1 MVVDLRT
8 SPFHLDDAGVEWV
21 TATLAGLSQREKVG
35 QLFCE
40 ILWDR
45 EGHEPEHL
53 FRAIDPGAVMYRPA
67 PGRVMQDNSRVIQS
81 RAKVPLL
88 IACNLERGGSGGN
101 GGLTDGTYVAS
112 PMGVAATDDSVHAYR
127 TGLVAAREG
136 SAAGI
141 TWTFE
146 PIVDLDLNPENPITN
161 VRTYGSSPDRVIEM
175 GKRYID
181 ACHELDV
188 ATTIKHFPGDGVD
201 FRDQHLL
208 ASVNSLSVEEW
219 EESFGRVYR
228 ELIAHGAPAVM
239 SAHILQPALARLVNP
254 ALADHEIMPA
264 SLSRELNVG
273 VLRERLGFNG
283 VIVSDATQ
291 MVGFTASM
299 PRRLAIPTAVAN
311 GCDMILFTL
320 NQSEDVN
327 ALLDGIRDG
336 LVSDERVDEAV
347 TRILALKASVGLHIK
362 ERAGSLVPPP
372 EALDVLRQ
380 PEHLAWA
387 RECADSAV
395 TLVTDAGG
403 LLPISPTRSPRIEL
417 VEITNARTSSAHLP
431 ETERFK
437 HRLESAG
444 FDVRYSE
451 DIEHPGVTR
460 SVADYSADV
469 DLLVYFAN
477 MSVSSS
483 QTSIRLT
490 WDDFLGANAPR
501 FVRDVPT
508 LFVSFSNPYH
518 LVDVPMVGTYV
529 NAYSATPETV
539 DATVER
545 LLGAA
550 PFTGVSPVDPF
561 ASLGEGR
568 W

>member
-1 MVVDLRT
+1 MVVDLRA

-21 TATLAGLSQREKVG
+21 TSTLATLSQSEKVG

-53 FRAIDPGAVMYRPA
+53 FRLIEPGAVMYRPA

-101 GGLTDGTYVAS
+101 GGLTDGTYIAS
-112 PMGVAATDDSVHAYR
+112 PMGVAATNDSAHAYR

-141 TWTFE
+141 NWTFE

-181 ACHELDV
+181 ACHELGV

-219 EESFGRVYR
+219 EDSFGRVYR

-311 GCDMILFTL
+311 GCDMILFTVH
-320 NQSEDVN
+320 QAEDVN
-327 ALLDGIRDG
+327 ALVDGIRDG

-372 EALDVLRQ
+372 EALEVLRQ

-387 RECADSAV
+387 RECADGAV
-395 TLVTDAGG
+395 TLVTDAAG

-437 HRLESAG
+437 RRLEGAG

-460 SVADYSADV
+460 SVADYAADV

-483 QTSIRLT
+483 QTTIRLT

-550 PFTGVSPVDPF
+550 PFSGVSPVDPF
-561 ASLGEGR
+561 ASLGEARG
-568 W
+568 

>member
-1 MVVDLRT
+1 
-8 SPFHLDDAGVEWV
+8 
-21 TATLAGLSQREKVG
+21 
-35 QLFCE
+35 
-40 ILWDR
+40 
-45 EGHEPEHL
+45 
-53 FRAIDPGAVMYRPA
+53 
-67 PGRVMQDNSRVIQS
+67 
-81 RAKVPLL
+81 
-88 IACNLERGGSGGN
+88 
-101 GGLTDGTYVAS
+101 
-112 PMGVAATDDSVHAYR
+112 
-127 TGLVAAREG
+127 
-136 SAAGI
+136 
-141 TWTFE
+141 
-146 PIVDLDLNPENPITN
+146 
-161 VRTYGSSPDRVIEM
+161 
-175 GKRYID
+175 
-181 ACHELDV
+181 
-188 ATTIKHFPGDGVD
+188 
-201 FRDQHLL
+201 
-208 ASVNSLSVEEW
+208 
-219 EESFGRVYR
+219 
-228 ELIAHGAPAVM
+228 
-239 SAHILQPALARLVNP
+239 
-254 ALADHEIMPA
+254 
-264 SLSRELNVG
+264 

-311 GCDMILFTL
+311 GCDMILFTVH
-320 NQSEDVN
+320 QAEDVN
-327 ALLDGIRDG
+327 ALVDGIRDG

-372 EALDVLRQ
+372 EALEVLRQ

-387 RECADSAV
+387 RECADGAV
-395 TLVTDAGG
+395 TLVTDAAG

-417 VEITNARTSSAHLP
+417 VEITNSRTSSAHLP

-437 HRLESAG
+437 RRLEGAG

-460 SVADYSADV
+460 SVADYAADV

-483 QTSIRLT
+483 QTTIRLT

-550 PFTGVSPVDPF
+550 PFSGVSPVDPF
-561 ASLGEGR
+561 ASLGEARG
-568 W
+568 